1 MFDAAF
7 KAVTNLKLP
16 TEQQP
21 KKETSG
27 LLSRSNTPQMTK
39 EKMDARQTVA
49 KYVQQIRNRRK
60 AYRDGTT

>member
-16 TEQQP
+16 TEQQT

-27 LLSRSNTPQMTK
+27 LLSRRNMPQLTK
-39 EKMDARQTVA
+39 ENMDARQTVA

>member
-1 MFDAAF
+1 MFDTAF

-16 TEQQP
+16 TVQQP

-27 LLSRSNTPQMTK
+27 LLSRNVTPKTNSNSK
-39 EKMDARQTVA
+39 DVRQTVA

>member
-1 MFDAAF
+1 
-7 KAVTNLKLP
+7 LP
-16 TEQQP
+16 TVQQP

-27 LLSRSNTPQMTK
+27 LLSRSNTPKMTK
-39 EKMDARQTVA
+39 ENMDARQTVA